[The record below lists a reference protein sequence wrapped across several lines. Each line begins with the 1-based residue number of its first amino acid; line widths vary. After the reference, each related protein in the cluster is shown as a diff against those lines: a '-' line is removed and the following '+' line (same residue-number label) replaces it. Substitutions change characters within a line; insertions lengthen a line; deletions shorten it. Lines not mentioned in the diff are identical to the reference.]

1 MSAITFTNC
10 TLANVQLLN
19 NVCYST
25 TVSAPVYGVY
35 NSNTTG
41 QPLISHNYINAVNA
55 ASANICTIPFNN
67 ELNYT
72 STTANAYGTIDTWG
86 RAASGNE
93 NLINKGN
100 YLGQY
105 YDIDLTRNDIG
116 TYGGPYSIDNYLA
129 GGVSKGKVLF
139 IDIQHQLTNL
149 NQILNAKAAAGSKF

>member
-1 MSAITFTNC
+1 M
-10 TLANVQLLN
+10 
-19 NVCYST
+19 
-25 TVSAPVYGVY
+25 
-35 NSNTTG
+35 
-41 QPLISHNYINAVNA
+41 ISHNYINAVNA
-55 ASANICTIPFNN
+55 SAANICTIPFNN

-86 RAASGNE
+86 RAASGNT

>member
-1 MSAITFTNC
+1 MAIALTNC
-10 TLANVQLLN
+10 GTLN
-19 NVCYST
+19 NVRIVNNLCYASGT
-25 TVSAPVYGVY
+25 TSYGIWAETY
-35 NSNTTG
+35 SG
-41 QPLISHNYINAVNA
+41 LPYISHNYINLNGWTNY
-55 ASANICTIPFNN
+55 SNLSFNN

-72 STTANAYGTIDTWG
+72 SSTANAFGSIDTWG
-86 RAASGNE
+86 RAASGNA
-93 NLINKGN
+93 NLINRGN